1 MKPSIA
7 AKSNPNAFYLIDSS
21 IYVFR
26 GWHSMPASITDAN
39 GCPANATFGFI
50 ETLYQLISRRNPK
63 LIACAYDESLATS
76 ARNDIYPDYKA
87 NRSAAPDD
95 LKHQFKLCKAFSK
108 AIGITS
114 LASGRLEA
122 DDIIGSLAE
131 IAQQQNTNTVI
142 VSADKDLCQFVGA
155 GDAVWDFARDT
166 WMDARLIE
174 KRFGVRPHQIA
185 DSLALTGDKVDN
197 IPGIPGV
204 GTATAARLLIKWGNL
219 TALLDN
225 IDKVPS
231 MKFRGASRV
240 AELLDTH
247 ADTIQLSRQL
257 TGLIRD
263 NSLSTNLSDY
273 RLTPDEAAMDAVFEQ
288 LDFGDK
294 RRQRWHNLLEK
305 HRAEK
310 QRVEKQRATE

>member
-1 MKPSIA
+1 MKPTVA
-7 AKSNPNAFYLIDSS
+7 AKSNPDALYLIDSS

-39 GCPANATFGFI
+39 GHPANAAFGFI
-50 ETLYQLISRRNPK
+50 ETLFQLISRRSPK
-63 LIACAYDESLATS
+63 LMVCAYDESLATS

-87 NRSAAPDD
+87 NRSAAPDE
-95 LKHQFKLCKAFSK
+95 LKHQFNLCKAFTR

-114 LASGRLEA
+114 LASGTLEA
-122 DDIIGSLAE
+122 DDIIGTLAE
-131 IAQQQNTNTVI
+131 IARQQKTNTVI
-142 VSADKDLCQFVGA
+142 VTADKDLCQFVGE

-185 DSLALTGDKVDN
+185 DSLAITGDKVDN
-197 IPGIPGV
+197 IPGVPGV
-204 GTATAARLLIKWGNL
+204 GTATAARLLVKWGNL

-225 IDKVPS
+225 TDKVPA

-240 AELLDTH
+240 AELIDEH
-247 ADTIQLSRQL
+247 ADTIRLSRQL

-263 NSLSTNLSDY
+263 NSVSKDLSDY
-273 RLTPDEAAMDAVFEQ
+273 QILPDSKAMNEVFEQ
-288 LDFGDK
+288 LGFSDK
-294 RRQRWHNLLEK
+294 RRQRWHNLLE
-305 HRAEK
+305 EK
-310 QRVEKQRATE
+310 ITIT